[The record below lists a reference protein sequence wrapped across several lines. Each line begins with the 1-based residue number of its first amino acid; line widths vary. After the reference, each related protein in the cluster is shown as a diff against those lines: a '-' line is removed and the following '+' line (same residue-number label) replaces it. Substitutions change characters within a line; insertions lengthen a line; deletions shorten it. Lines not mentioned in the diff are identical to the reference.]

1 MNLKKV
7 FNTLGRLMM
16 AESALLLLPAIVS
29 MIYGEQ
35 QSVTAFI
42 LTAAVSSL
50 VGGMMIIFFQSKSDN
65 IYAKDGFGIVAL
77 GWIIISAVG
86 AVPFYISGSIP
97 NYIDAFFETV
107 SGFTTTGASILP
119 DVEVLS
125 KGMHFWRSF
134 THWLGGMGVLVLV
147 MAVVRNV
154 TNRSIHLMRAE
165 MPGPIIGKLAPRAQD
180 TAKILYLIYIALTA
194 VEVIFLL
201 AGGMSLYDSLIHTF
215 GTAGTGGFSNRN
227 LSVGYYNSYCRIVI
241 TVFMALF
248 GINFNIF
255 YLVLLR
261 RFKAVLKS
269 SELRVYLAIMLLSVI
284 IVTLNISSIY
294 GSFAE
299 SLGHSTFQVSSIMTT
314 TGYLTTDINTWPT
327 LSKAILLLLM
337 FVGSCAGSTAGG
349 LKISRLILLFKQIT
363 KEIKHLLHPRSVSS
377 ISFEGKDVEEATLN
391 SASAY
396 FILYILCFF
405 AMFLLVSW
413 EPFGFESNF
422 TATAS
427 CFNNVGP
434 FFGGMSSFAAYS
446 GFSKIIF
453 SGAMLLGRLEI
464 FPLIIIFSRSTWS
477 NR

>member
-1 MNLKKV
+1 
-7 FNTLGRLMM
+7 M
-16 AESALLLLPAIVS
+16 AESVLLLIPAIVA
-29 MIYGEQ
+29 MIYVEQ
-35 QSVTAFI
+35 NSVSAFI
-42 LTAAVSSL
+42 ITAAFAAFF
-50 VGGMMIIFFQSKSDN
+50 GGLMTIIFRTDNDN

-86 AVPFYISGSIP
+86 AIPFVLSGDIP
-97 NYIDAFFETV
+97 NYVDAFFETV
-107 SGFTTTGASILP
+107 SGFTTTGASIL
-119 DVEVLS
+119 DNVETLS
-125 KGMHFWRSF
+125 KGVHFWRSF
-134 THWLGGMGVLVLV
+134 SHWLGGMGVLVLV

-180 TAKILYLIYIALTA
+180 TAKILYFIYIALTA
-194 VEVIFLL
+194 LQVVFLL

-227 LSVGYYNSYCRIVI
+227 LSLGYYNSYCRIVI

-299 SLGHSTFQVSSIMTT
+299 SLGHSTFQVSSVMTT

-422 TATAS
+422 SATAS

-434 FFGGMSSFAAYS
+434 FFGGMGSFASYS
-446 GFSKIIF
+446 VFSKLVF
-453 SGAMLLGRLEI
+453 SFAMLLGRLEI

>member
-1 MNLKKV
+1 
-7 FNTLGRLMM
+7 
-16 AESALLLLPAIVS
+16 
-29 MIYGEQ
+29 
-35 QSVTAFI
+35 
-42 LTAAVSSL
+42 
-50 VGGMMIIFFQSKSDN
+50 
-65 IYAKDGFGIVAL
+65 
-77 GWIIISAVG
+77 
-86 AVPFYISGSIP
+86 
-97 NYIDAFFETV
+97 
-107 SGFTTTGASILP
+107 
-119 DVEVLS
+119 
-125 KGMHFWRSF
+125 
-134 THWLGGMGVLVLV
+134 
-147 MAVVRNV
+147 
-154 TNRSIHLMRAE
+154 
-165 MPGPIIGKLAPRAQD
+165 
-180 TAKILYLIYIALTA
+180 
-194 VEVIFLL
+194 
-201 AGGMSLYDSLIHTF
+201 
-215 GTAGTGGFSNRN
+215 
-227 LSVGYYNSYCRIVI
+227 
-241 TVFMALF
+241 
-248 GINFNIF
+248 
-255 YLVLLR
+255 
-261 RFKAVLKS
+261 
-269 SELRVYLAIMLLSVI
+269 
-284 IVTLNISSIY
+284 
-294 GSFAE
+294 
-299 SLGHSTFQVSSIMTT
+299 MTT

>member
-327 LSKAILLLLM
+327 LSKAIL
-337 FVGSCAGSTAGG
+337 S
-349 LKISRLILLFKQIT
+349 
-363 KEIKHLLHPRSVSS
+363 
-377 ISFEGKDVEEATLN
+377 
-391 SASAY
+391 
-396 FILYILCFF
+396 
-405 AMFLLVSW
+405 
-413 EPFGFESNF
+413 
-422 TATAS
+422 
-427 CFNNVGP
+427 
-434 FFGGMSSFAAYS
+434 
-446 GFSKIIF
+446 
-453 SGAMLLGRLEI
+453 
-464 FPLIIIFSRSTWS
+464 
-477 NR
+477 

>member
-42 LTAAVSSL
+42 LTAAVSSI

-227 LSVGYYNSYCRIVI
+227 LSLGYYNSYCRIVI

-299 SLGHSTFQVSSIMTT
+299 SLGHSSFQVSSVMTT

-446 GFSKIIF
+446 AFSKIIF